1 MNIATKIIFA
11 ACILCITF
19 VAGYLAGGNIKL
31 TSILSIARPSAVKSE
46 NSRTAKTL
54 DTTSNELIA
63 AQMVSKPV
71 EQKDSEFDTPS
82 AADTDALNNAAL
94 IVDSGDIIALFTDFV
109 SYSTSNSDY
118 EEYGQKIDDIRN
130 ILLSSSSELALLLEY
145 FDQVPIDSQAS
156 YMLVSIIMGLPQEL
170 GKPAMQR
177 VMENALLK
185 ADPANLTNFLELVA
199 RTGIKSSS
207 ITVSLKDIAI
217 FSGKDDEAL
226 RALDMLMPYELNYVE
241 NQQVTDRLKA
251 AIDSSEKADSP
262 YYFSQL
268 LRFSNST
275 QREQLALDAFNAT
288 EANSSMQSIIMDSIQ
303 AGTLDRSPAL
313 KDALFN
319 IAKQDQSQLQQQ
331 ALYTLLYHFD
341 LSQDEYNDISGSQ
354 NLFIET
360 FRY

>member
-1 MNIATKIIFA
+1 MNLVTKIILT

-19 VAGYLAGGNIKL
+19 VAGYLAGSNAKL
-31 TSILSIARPSAVKSE
+31 TSILSIAKTE
-46 NSRTAKTL
+46 NAQTAKQANTASNPLTSAQSTSTTIEHKNFKL
-54 DTTSNELIA
+54 DTTN
-63 AQMVSKPV
+63 
-71 EQKDSEFDTPS
+71 T
-82 AADTDALNNAAL
+82 ADTDALNNAAI
-94 IVDSGDIIALFTDFV
+94 IVDSGDIIALFNDFV
-109 SYSTSNSDY
+109 TYSTSNSDHK
-118 EEYGQKIDDIRN
+118 EYGKKIDDIRK
-130 ILLSSSSELALLLEY
+130 ILVSSSSELALLLEY

-170 GKPAMQR
+170 SKPAMQR

-185 ADPANLTNFLELVA
+185 AEPANLTNFLELVA

-226 RALDMLMPYELNYVE
+226 RALDMLMPYELSYTE
-241 NQQVTDRLKA
+241 TQQVTERLKA

-275 QREQLALDAFNAT
+275 QREQLALDVFNAT
-288 EANSSMQSIIMDSIQ
+288 DANNSMQSIIMDSIQ
-303 AGTLDRSPAL
+303 AGTLDRSSAL

-319 IAKQDQSQLQQQ
+319 IARQDQSELQQQ
-331 ALYTLLYHFD
+331 ALYTLLYRFD
-341 LSQDEYNDISGSQ
+341 LSQDEYNYISRGQ
-354 NLFIET
+354 NLTIENIR
-360 FRY
+360 F

>member
-1 MNIATKIIFA
+1 MNLVTKIILT

-19 VAGYLAGGNIKL
+19 VAGYLAGSNTKL
-31 TSILSIARPSAVKSE
+31 TSILSIVKPE
-46 NSRTAKTL
+46 KTQTAKSFYPTL
-54 DTTSNELIA
+54 NTLTAAQTTST
-63 AQMVSKPV
+63 PV
-71 EQKDSEFDTPS
+71 EQKDSVLDIPS
-82 AADTDALNNAAL
+82 ATDTNTFNNDAI
-94 IVDSGDIIALFTDFV
+94 IVDNGDIVALFNNFV
-109 SYSTSNSDY
+109 IYSTSNSDY
-118 EEYGQKIDDIRN
+118 KEYGKKIDDIRK
-130 ILLSSSSELALLLEY
+130 ILISSGSELALLLEY

-170 GKPAMQR
+170 SKPAMQR

-207 ITVSLKDIAI
+207 ITMSLKDIAI
-217 FSGKDDEAL
+217 FSGKDDEVL
-226 RALDMLMPYELNYVE
+226 RALDMLMPYELSNTE
-241 NQQVTDRLKA
+241 NEQVTERLKA

-275 QREQLALDAFNAT
+275 QREQLALDVFNAT
-288 EANSSMQSIIMDSIQ
+288 DANNSMQSIIMDSIQ

-319 IAKQDQSQLQQQ
+319 IAKQDQSELQQQ
-331 ALYTLLYHFD
+331 ALYTLLYRFD
-341 LSQDEYNDISGSQ
+341 LSQDEYNDISRGQ
-354 NLFIET
+354 NLNIENIR
-360 FRY
+360 F

>member
-1 MNIATKIIFA
+1 MNVVTKLILI

-19 VAGYLAGGNIKL
+19 VAGYLAGSNTKL
-31 TSILSIARPSAVKSE
+31 TSILSIIKPE
-46 NSRTAKTL
+46 NAETTKTL
-54 DTTSNELIA
+54 CTSSNALTA
-63 AQMVSKPV
+63 AQTTSKPV
-71 EQKDSEFDTPS
+71 EQKELELDTPS
-82 AADTDALNNAAL
+82 GTDTTTLNNTEI
-94 IVDSGDIIALFTDFV
+94 IVDNGDIIALFNNFV
-109 SYSTSNSDY
+109 TYSTSNSDY
-118 EEYGQKIDDIRN
+118 KEYGKKIDDIRN
-130 ILLSSSSELALLLEY
+130 ILVSSGSELALILEY
-145 FDQVPIDSQAS
+145 FDQVPIHSQAS

-170 GKPAMQR
+170 SKPAMQR

-185 ADPANLTNFLELVA
+185 ADPANLTTFLELVA

-226 RALDMLMPYELNYVE
+226 RALDMLMPYELSNAE
-241 NQQVTDRLKA
+241 NQQVTERLKA

-275 QREQLALDAFNAT
+275 QREQLALDIFNAT
-288 EANSSMQSIIMDSIQ
+288 DANNSMQSIIMDSIQ

-319 IAKQDQSQLQQQ
+319 IAKQEQSELQQQ
-331 ALYTLLYHFD
+331 AIYTLLYRFD
-341 LSQDEYNDISGSQ
+341 LSQDEYNDISRGQ
-354 NLFIET
+354 NLNIENIR
-360 FRY
+360 F

>member
-1 MNIATKIIFA
+1 MSLVTKIISI

-19 VAGYLAGGNIKL
+19 VAGYLAGSNTQLK
-31 TSILSIARPSAVKSE
+31 SILSIIKPE
-46 NSRTAKTL
+46 NAQTAKTL
-54 DTTSNELIA
+54 DTSSSTFIVAQTTSISVAQEELELDA
-63 AQMVSKPV
+63 PSGT
-71 EQKDSEFDTPS
+71 DT
-82 AADTDALNNAAL
+82 TTLNNMTT
-94 IVDSGDIIALFTDFV
+94 IVDNGDIIAMFNDFV
-109 SYSTSNSDY
+109 TYSTSNSEY
-118 EEYGQKIDDIRN
+118 KEYGKKIDDIRK
-130 ILLSSSSELALLLEY
+130 ILVSSDSELALLLEY

-170 GKPAMQR
+170 GEPAMQR
-177 VMENALLK
+177 VMENALQK

-207 ITVSLKDIAI
+207 ITMSLKDIAI

-226 RALDMLMPYELNYVE
+226 RALDMLMPYELSYVE

-275 QREQLALDAFNAT
+275 QREQLALDIFNAT
-288 EANSSMQSIIMDSIQ
+288 DANNSMQSIVMDSIQ
-303 AGTLDRSPAL
+303 AGTLNRSTAL

-319 IAKQDQSQLQQQ
+319 IAKQDQSELQQQ
-331 ALYTLLYHFD
+331 AIYTLLYRFD
-341 LSQDEYNDISGSQ
+341 LSQDEYNNISRGQ
-354 NLFIET
+354 NLDIENIR
-360 FRY
+360 F

>member
-1 MNIATKIIFA
+1 MNVVTKLILI

-19 VAGYLAGGNIKL
+19 VAGYLAGSNTKL
-31 TSILSIARPSAVKSE
+31 TSILSIIKPE
-46 NSRTAKTL
+46 NAETTKTL
-54 DTTSNELIA
+54 YTSSNALTA
-63 AQMVSKPV
+63 AQTTSKPV
-71 EQKDSEFDTPS
+71 EQKELELDTPS
-82 AADTDALNNAAL
+82 GTDTTTLNNTEV
-94 IVDSGDIIALFTDFV
+94 IVDNGDIIALFNNFV
-109 SYSTSNSDY
+109 TYSTSNSDY
-118 EEYGQKIDDIRN
+118 KEYGKKIDDIRN
-130 ILLSSSSELALLLEY
+130 ILVSSGSELALILEY
-145 FDQVPIDSQAS
+145 FDQVPIHSQAS

-170 GKPAMQR
+170 SKPAMQR

-185 ADPANLTNFLELVA
+185 ADPANLTTFLELVA

-226 RALDMLMPYELNYVE
+226 RALDMLMPYELSNAE
-241 NQQVTDRLKA
+241 NQQVTERLKA

-275 QREQLALDAFNAT
+275 QREQLALDIFNAT
-288 EANSSMQSIIMDSIQ
+288 DANNSMQSIIMDSIQ

-319 IAKQDQSQLQQQ
+319 IAKQEQSELQQQ
-331 ALYTLLYHFD
+331 AIYTLLYRFD
-341 LSQDEYNDISGSQ
+341 LSQDEYNDISRGQ
-354 NLFIET
+354 NLNIENIR
-360 FRY
+360 F